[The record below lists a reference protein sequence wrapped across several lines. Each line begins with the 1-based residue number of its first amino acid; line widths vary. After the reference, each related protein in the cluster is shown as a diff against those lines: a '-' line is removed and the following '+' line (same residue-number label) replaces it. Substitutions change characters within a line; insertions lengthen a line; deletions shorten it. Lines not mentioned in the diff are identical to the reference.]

1 MVANRRPRT
10 GQSVARIAVLL
21 VPLALAAC
29 TAFTGGNSSSAQP
42 QPPVVTNVPPAA
54 SIAELR
60 KRPLRPPAA
69 TSSCPTRPTHE
80 DLQVVLATGL
90 APGKPPTGPN
100 YGYGDGPVY
109 LSGQSE
115 FYPGGFD
122 LAIWLVKPPYAG
134 PLLIRG
140 QQVKGPARTAFSA
153 QLDQY
158 GNPIGPTPGP
168 SASTHSDYG
177 MSRPFYGELDLPAGA
192 QPPYWGAYFADTH
205 FDVPGCYFIQV
216 DGTTFSQLI
225 LIEVPDAAR
234 PPA

>member
-1 MVANRRPRT
+1 
-10 GQSVARIAVLL
+10 VARIAAFV
-21 VPLALAAC
+21 VPLALAGC
-29 TAFTGGNSSSAQP
+29 TAFTGGSSSAQA
-42 QPPVVTNVPPAA
+42 QPTAITTVPSAT

-60 KRPLRPPAA
+60 TRPLRPPAA
-69 TSSCPTRPTHE
+69 TSSCPSQPTHQ

-100 YGYGDGPVY
+100 YGYGEGPVY

-140 QQVKGPARTAFSA
+140 QQVNGHARPAFSA

-158 GNPIGPTPGP
+158 ANPIGPTPGQP
-168 SASTHSDYG
+168 AAIQSDYG

-192 QPPYWGAYFADTH
+192 QPPYWGAYFADLH
-205 FDVPGCYFIQV
+205 FDTAGCYFIQV
-216 DGTTFSQLI
+216 DGTSFSQLI
-225 LIEVPDAAR
+225 LVEVPDAAR

>member
-1 MVANRRPRT
+1 MPL
-10 GQSVARIAVLL
+10 I
-21 VPLALAAC
+21 PLALAAC
-29 TAFTGGNSSSAQP
+29 TALGGGNSASAQP
-42 QPPVVTNVPPAA
+42 QTGTITNLPQAT

-69 TSSCPTRPTHE
+69 SSSCPTQPTHE
-80 DLQVVLATGL
+80 DLHVVLATGL

-109 LSGQSE
+109 VSGQTE

-122 LAIWLVKPPYAG
+122 LAIWLVKPPDAG

-140 QQVKGPARTAFSA
+140 QQVNGPARTAFSA
-153 QLDQY
+153 QLDQH
-158 GNPIGPTPGP
+158 GNAIGPTPGQP
-168 SASTHSDYG
+168 AAAQSDYR
-177 MSRPFYGELDLPAGA
+177 MSLRFYHELDLPAGA
-192 QPPYWGAYFADTH
+192 QPPYWGAYFSDTH
-205 FDVPGCYFIQV
+205 FDGAACHFIQV

-225 LIEVPDAAR
+225 LTEVPDAAR